1 MKKLYSLLVK
11 ILISAAIFVFV
22 ISKLDFGE
30 KGATFFENFF
40 INLGFIFKNFSRF
53 SYFQVFIFV
62 FILFLIIVFVTL
74 RWFLILRATSFKIS
88 FFTALKY
95 SLIGHFFNNV
105 MPSTIGGDF
114 IRGYYLWKDVEE
126 RKKKAI
132 FTILLDRVIG
142 GISSVF
148 FLFAGAIYLSPEFPI
163 LKYLACL
170 IGVFIVFLILCL
182 FFLKSKFLEKI
193 PLYKKFSDKHILK
206 KVAVLITFYREEK
219 LTVIIGSFF
228 ISFLVQGLG
237 ISLNFLIIRSISGA
251 EIAFLPFLCVVP
263 IINVIQALPV
273 SFAGWGIG
281 EAAYSIF
288 FKMIGIT
295 PEISVSAS
303 VVYRLSFLI
312 ASLSGLPVY
321 ILHKGKKQK
330 SEVRSRKSEM

>member
-11 ILISAAIFVFV
+11 IFVSAGIFVFV
-22 ISKLDFGE
+22 ISKLDFGK

-40 INLGFIFKNFSRF
+40 INLGFIFRNFSGF

-62 FILFLIIVFVTL
+62 FILFSVIVFVTL

-88 FFTALKY
+88 YFTTLKY

-114 IRGYYLWKDVEE
+114 IRGYYLWKDIEE
-126 RKKKAI
+126 KKKKAI
-132 FTILLDRVIG
+132 FTILLDRIIG

-148 FLFAGAIYLSPEFPI
+148 FLFAGAIYLSPKFPV
-163 LKYLACL
+163 LKYLIYL
-170 IGVFIVFLILCL
+170 IVVFFVFLILCL
-182 FFLKSKFLEKI
+182 FFLKSKFLDRISFYRK
-193 PLYKKFSDKHILK
+193 LSDKHLFK
-206 KVAVLITFYREEK
+206 KIGVLITFYREEK
-219 LTVIIGSFF
+219 LTVIIGTFF
-228 ISFLVQGLG
+228 ISFFVQGLG
-237 ISLNFLIIRSISGA
+237 ILLNFLIIRSISGV
-251 EIAFLPFLCVVP
+251 EVAFLPFFCVVP